1 VAIGF
6 FTIEPLLYGD
16 YFRDAIFVGQ
26 EHVALAEMREEF
38 HGAIEMALHSFITLP
53 FILALAGVVLS
64 WFFYLKRPDIPAA
77 IKERF
82 AGIYT
87 LLDNKYYFDRFND
100 WFFAGGARGASRF
113 LWKYGDVNL
122 IDGVLVNGTAK
133 LVGRFAGLLR
143 NLQTG
148 YVYHYAFAMIT
159 GVFVLLTV
167 RTWFE

>member
-1 VAIGF
+1 
-6 FTIEPLLYGD
+6 
-16 YFRDAIFVGQ
+16 
-26 EHVALAEMREEF
+26 
-38 HGAIEMALHSFITLP
+38 
-53 FILALAGVVLS
+53 
-64 WFFYLKRPDIPAA
+64 
-77 IKERF
+77 
-82 AGIYT
+82 
-87 LLDNKYYFDRFND
+87 
-100 WFFAGGARGASRF
+100 
-113 LWKYGDVNL
+113 VNL